1 MYRNIVPFGTS
12 LTYYAIFFIIV
23 FAFGNYVLFALFAA
37 ILLSH
42 FEANDEEEDEEEED
56 VDAYIEEF

>member
-1 MYRNIVPFGTS
+1 
-12 LTYYAIFFIIV
+12 V